1 MIKELQL
8 ENFLFMKNAGLS
20 FSQGLNVITGE
31 TGAGKSIMLEAVKL
45 ILGKKS
51 RPGIVMPGE
60 NTAKIQAEFD
70 IKNLI
75 PLKNKLQET
84 GLLNE
89 DDPNLLSVS
98 RTFKDEGNGR
108 VFVNGI
114 MSTASV
120 LKEIGPYLME
130 IHGQNEHQTLLD
142 PDTQRQLLD
151 RTGSET
157 HKNNLLELKA
167 THKKR
172 QQIIKQLSEL
182 ESKNSRSADRI
193 EELEAILKDIMSL
206 NLLNENE
213 EEELKEE
220 SKLLSHSEQI
230 LSNLRAA
237 TSMLSDNEDEGGAVS
252 KLYKAF
258 ESLRK
263 ISDYD
268 KTLND
273 LSERTGSLYYE
284 LKALQ
289 TDLEYKA
296 DETDLNPDRLYEVQ
310 ARLAD
315 ISRVCRKQSCDFKG
329 LFELKQKV
337 NAELEDLMQPD
348 QTKDKLKK
356 ALTEIDKTYK
366 SLLSE
371 ISDER
376 EMLAKSL
383 NEKVSAE
390 MASLGFNSSVFEA
403 KTEKTEPTSDG
414 AENIEF
420 YVSLNPGAPGGPL
433 RKIASGGELSRVA
446 LAIKKVL
453 ATCDALPTLIF
464 DEIDT
469 GIGGKTAEA
478 VAESLSKLG
487 KEKQVLLV
495 THLHQIAKEGSYHFM
510 VSKNIT
516 DNQTRINITKVE
528 GQERVEE
535 IARMLGKTDSEG
547 LSFAQTL
554 LSKNN

>member
-8 ENFLFMKNAGLS
+8 ENFLFMKNASLA
-20 FSQGLNVITGE
+20 FSPGLNVITGE

-51 RPGIVMPGE
+51 RTGIVMPGE
-60 NTAKIQAEFD
+60 TTAKIQAEFD
-70 IKNLI
+70 IKSLK
-75 PLKNKLQET
+75 PLKNKLEET

-89 DDPNLLSVS
+89 DEPDLLSVS
-98 RTFKDEGNGR
+98 RTFKEEGSGR

-120 LKEIGPYLME
+120 LKELGPYLME

-142 PDTQRQLLD
+142 PDTQKHLLD

-157 HKNNLLELKA
+157 HKNNLIELKA

-172 QQIIKQLSEL
+172 QQIIRQLSEL
-182 ESKNSRSADRI
+182 ESKTSRSAERI
-193 EELEAILKDIMSL
+193 EELESILKDVMSL
-206 NLLNENE
+206 NLSNENE

-220 SKLLSHSEQI
+220 SKILSHSEQI

-237 TSMLSDNEDEGGAVS
+237 TSIFSDNEEESGAVT

-263 ISDYD
+263 ISDFD
-268 KTLND
+268 NSLTE

-310 ARLAD
+310 ARLTD
-315 ISRVCRKQSCDFKG
+315 ISRVCRKLGCDFKG

-337 NAELEDLMQPD
+337 NTELEELMQPD
-348 QTKDKLKK
+348 QTKDKLRI
-356 ALTEIDKTYK
+356 ALAEIDKQYK

-371 ISDER
+371 ITAER

-390 MASLGFNSSVFEA
+390 MALLGFNSSVFEA
-403 KTEKTEPTSDG
+403 KAEKTEPTSDG

-478 VAESLSKLG
+478 VAESLNKLG

-495 THLHQIAKEGSYHFM
+495 THLHQIAKEGTCHFM
-510 VSKNIT
+510 VSKSIKE
-516 DNQTRINITKVE
+516 NQTRINIAQVE

-535 IARMLGKTDSEG
+535 IARMLGQTDSDG

-554 LSKNN
+554 LSKSN